1 MTTPET
7 PGSLEDRIVDLESH
21 LAHQARVVEELNAV
35 VTAQAKTID
44 RLVAR
49 VESLAGEVEDI
60 GEAIERHPVAR
71 PPHY

>member
-35 VTAQAKTID
+35 VTARRRRSTGSLRGWSPWPGKWKTSAKPSSGI
-44 RLVAR
+44 R
-49 VESLAGEVEDI
+49 
-60 GEAIERHPVAR
+60 
-71 PPHY
+71 